1 MHGPRPAR
9 AGFTLLEVL
18 IAMVVLAVGLLGYV
32 HLNLASVRASALS
45 QELSEAVTHAG
56 TAMERIMTQP
66 YADTVSDVDP
76 DNPHYG
82 RYLVSW
88 TVQNN
93 TAVDFTKI
101 ITVSVTWNGTGGRH
115 NFSAQLI
122 KSRIY

>member
-1 MHGPRPAR
+1 MLGPRADH

-18 IAMVVLAVGLLGYV
+18 IAMVVLAVGLLGYA
-32 HLNLASVRASALS
+32 HLNLTSVRASALS
-45 QELSEAVTHAG
+45 QELSEAVTYAG
-56 TAMERIMTQP
+56 TAMERITTQH
-66 YADTVSDVDP
+66 YADTVSGVDP
-76 DNPHYG
+76 DNPHHG

-93 TAVDFTKI
+93 TAVAFSKI
-101 ITVSVTWNGTGGRH
+101 ITVSVTWNGTGGEH